1 MSSFRIGSMVVGT
14 TSETLRQN
22 TRVKRVILLT
32 NFRFSVCCSPVPL
45 MQTFSLGSV
54 WLFTVRVIVMILLSL
69 FFFVNLWISFK
80 LVRILCLVNFWTILI
95 TIPILH
101 IIVLAEV
108 VFRDRFI
115 GLCLSVRDTIFFFV
129 FRTLPQNGKLS
140 TILNEHERLPFA
152 SNFDELF
159 NRLGAGLRIRDMTL
173 AHRRTHLLKFFCDV
187 EHMKEKALNWFLK
200 IGAHFLLFGN
210 TGYKVLHSTS
220 DPDLYFVKY
229 LFKALPASALWA
241 PSWSKWWSHRG
252 TRRRRTA
259 WFHRHSWVLQQE
271 ISQFGGVMKWVY
283 LFITLTS
290 IRSHS
295 LSLIFYYYNQ
305 IIMI

>member
-1 MSSFRIGSMVVGT
+1 MIF
-14 TSETLRQN
+14 
-22 TRVKRVILLT
+22 LT
-32 NFRFSVCCSPVPL
+32 NFRFPVSCSPVPL

-54 WLFTVRVIVMILLSL
+54 WLFTVRIIVMILLSL
-69 FFFVNLWISFK
+69 FFLVNLWISFK

-95 TIPILH
+95 TILIFH
-101 IIVLAEV
+101 VIVLAEV
-108 VFRDRFI
+108 VFGDRFI
-115 GLCLSVRDTIFFFV
+115 RLCLPVRDTVFFFV
-129 FRTLPQNGKLS
+129 FRALPQNRKLS

-159 NRLGAGLRIRDMTL
+159 IRLGASLRIRDMTL
-173 AHRRTHLLKFFCDV
+173 AHRWTHLLQLFCDV
-187 EHMKEKALNWFLK
+187 EHMKEKALNRFLK

-210 TGYKVLHSTS
+210 TGYKVLHSAS
-220 DPDLYFVKY
+220 DPDFYFVKY
-229 LFKALPASALWA
+229 LFEALPASALWA

-259 WFHRHSWVLQQE
+259 WLHWYSWVLQQE

-290 IRSHS
+290 VRSHS

-305 IIMI
+305 IIVT